1 MSPST
6 SGELTAQREEWFH
19 EIQEGLLWHV
29 RDVPALGKDR
39 LRDDLGEPRL
49 IGSMLVARI
58 AVQLA
63 RGESTAKIRDM
74 LAASPL
80 FAAPGPGIE
89 ELTELISKIQF
100 GFEHDGLANTVVV
113 LDGLGL
119 LPWSPVSTI
128 KFFPR
133 LGGLSVM

>member
-1 MSPST
+1 MSHST
-6 SGELTAQREEWFH
+6 SGELTGQREEWFR

-63 RGESTAKIRDM
+63 RGESTATIRDV
-74 LAASPL
+74 LAARPL
-80 FAAPGPGIE
+80 FAAPGRQRLPVFKFTPTIRHASSL
-89 ELTELISKIQF
+89 LTPCCMSWKYAARSAESFLR
-100 GFEHDGLANTVVV
+100 
-113 LDGLGL
+113 
-119 LPWSPVSTI
+119 P
-128 KFFPR
+128 
-133 LGGLSVM
+133 